1 MNKQL
6 LGDRLKVLMTVT
18 VKVNLKE
25 FVLKK

>member
-6 LGDRLKVLMTVT
+6 LGDHLKVLTKVA